1 MRKQYFKFVK
11 LKTGKVVTSKF
22 GKIDFTANNIGI
34 EIIKPLYDNW
44 FPYLEITEEGKAELY
59 GTVSKMETVEMMI
72 KPRSGKNQ
80 YNIS

>member
-34 EIIKPLYDNW
+34 EICKTAYIKRW
-44 FPYLEITEEGKAELY
+44 I
-59 GTVSKMETVEMMI
+59 
-72 KPRSGKNQ
+72 
-80 YNIS
+80 NIQR